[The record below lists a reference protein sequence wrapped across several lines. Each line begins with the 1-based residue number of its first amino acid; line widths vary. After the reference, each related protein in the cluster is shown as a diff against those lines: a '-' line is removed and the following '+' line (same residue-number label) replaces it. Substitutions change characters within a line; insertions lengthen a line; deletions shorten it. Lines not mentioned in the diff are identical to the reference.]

1 MERRHSSNLRGVAF
15 SSKRTRNTFVVC
27 WENGSGGVGEGGGS
41 ERRGREVRRDESIS
55 IMHKNALKAFG
66 ISKVLRVG
74 PADLK
79 KRGKGKKP

>member
-1 MERRHSSNLRGVAF
+1 
-15 SSKRTRNTFVVC
+15 
-27 WENGSGGVGEGGGS
+27 
-41 ERRGREVRRDESIS
+41 
-55 IMHKNALKAFG
+55 MHKNALKAFG